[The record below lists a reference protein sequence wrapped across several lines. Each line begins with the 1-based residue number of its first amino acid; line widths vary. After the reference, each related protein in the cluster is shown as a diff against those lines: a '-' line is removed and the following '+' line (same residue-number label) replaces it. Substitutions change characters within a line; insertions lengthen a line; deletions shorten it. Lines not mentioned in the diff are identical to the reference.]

1 MIEISFLFGE
11 LVFAAIWL
19 IIRAAMWIY
28 QKRIDWKREA
38 MLLLMYGNLAVMIR
52 VTIYPFFHVDGKIQ
66 PLILEPEELFPL
78 WINLVPL
85 VHIAEFDTTL
95 DLLINIIGNVALFI
109 PSGVILPILYKR
121 LDHFWKVLAGG
132 AFISLC
138 IELLQLPI
146 SARASDIDDI
156 ILNTLG
162 CAIGYGLFV
171 WFKTLLSRRRK
182 KHADIQS

>member
-138 IELLQLPI
+138 IELLQLSI

>member
-109 PSGVILPILYKR
+109 PSGTATAPYQCKGIR
-121 LDHFWKVLAGG
+121 H
-132 AFISLC
+132 
-138 IELLQLPI
+138 
-146 SARASDIDDI
+146 
-156 ILNTLG
+156 
-162 CAIGYGLFV
+162 
-171 WFKTLLSRRRK
+171 
-182 KHADIQS
+182 